1 MKNPRISGLIQMQ
14 GSFAE
19 FALRP
24 FTLFRAVRKWRA
36 NGLRMTDWE
45 RRYNVSGLA
54 KAEGRR
60 QKAESGRR

>member
-1 MKNPRISGLIQMQ
+1 MQ